1 MEMPASSRSP
11 YLTIWTEP
19 RSTVRQIVDRN
30 PRYHVICLTVL
41 GAEMAAC
48 WGLLVKPA
56 ALLEM
61 MPQLAP
67 QVTPQMFQHTLRM
80 LSLAAL
86 VVSPPFAII
95 SLYGAAA
102 LLRWAGGL
110 LGGTAS
116 SAEVRAA
123 IAWSTIPAIVSTAVS
138 LLGLVTGAPIAP
150 ASQNFEGLRTLLV
163 QINAFEVI
171 YLILA
176 IWSTVIWLK
185 CMGEVNR
192 FSAWRALGASAI
204 ATAVGI
210 GIAIG
215 LGIALMITL
224 FFYIHNN
231 S

>member
-1 MEMPASSRSP
+1 MEMTASSRSP

-19 RSTVRQIVDRN
+19 RGTIRQIVDRN
-30 PRYHVICLTVL
+30 PGYHAIFLVVL

-48 WGLLVKPA
+48 WGLLVKPT
-56 ALLEM
+56 ALAQM
-61 MPQLAP
+61 VPQM
-67 QVTPQMFQHTLRM
+67 TPQMVQHTLRIV
-80 LSLAAL
+80 SLAAL
-86 VVSPPFAII
+86 LVSPPLAIL
-95 SLYGAAA
+95 SLYGTGA

-110 LGGTAS
+110 LGGTAT

-123 IAWSTIPAIVSTAVS
+123 IAWSTVPAIVSTAVS
-138 LLGLVTGAPIAP
+138 LLGLVTGTANVLAP
-150 ASQNFEGLRTLLV
+150 QNFEGLQTLLD
-163 QINAFEVI
+163 QINVFEVI

-176 IWSTVIWLK
+176 IWGAVIWLK

-210 GIAIG
+210 GIALG

-224 FFYIHNN
+224 FYYIHN

>member
-1 MEMPASSRSP
+1 
-11 YLTIWTEP
+11 
-19 RSTVRQIVDRN
+19 
-30 PRYHVICLTVL
+30 VIFLTVL
-41 GAEMAAC
+41 GAEIAAC

-56 ALLEM
+56 GLAQM
-61 MPQLAP
+61 VPQLAP
-67 QVTPQMFQHTLRM
+67 QVTPQMVQQTLRM

-86 VVSPPFAII
+86 VALPLFAVI

-110 LGGTAS
+110 IGGTATA
-116 SAEVRAA
+116 AEVRAA
-123 IAWSTIPAIVSTAVS
+123 IAWSTIPSIVSTAVS
-138 LLGLVTGAPIAP
+138 LLGLVMGAAIVPAP
-150 ASQNFEGLRTLLV
+150 QNFEGVQTLFL

-171 YLILA
+171 NLILA

-192 FSAWRALGASAI
+192 FSAWRALGASVI

-210 GIAIG
+210 GITIG
-215 LGIALMITL
+215 LGIVLMITL
-224 FFYIHNN
+224 FFYIHN